1 MGYNKKGENMAQIK
15 SQADYNKCGN
25 IGKQYLIYKLTIKGC
40 SKNTVNSYCQ
50 DLLLFFKFLK
60 VQFGLVKPESD
71 FETIDVKDVDINL
84 LKKVKINDI
93 YEFLYFVNSQ
103 RNNNSTTRARK
114 VSVIRG
120 FFKYLTHNQKLLEI
134 NPAEVLDAPKI
145 KKALPKY
152 LNLEESKMLLKNVDG
167 KFSARDYCIIT
178 IFLNCGLRLS
188 ELVSLNVA
196 DVSKNPITVT
206 GKGNKER
213 QVYLN
218 NACLDAITDYLQ
230 QRTAKP
236 TEEAL
241 FLNQNG
247 TRISKR
253 RVQEIVENNLKK
265 NGLFN
270 YSTHKLRHTAATL
283 MFQYGDVDVRTLQEI
298 LGHASLSTTQI
309 YTHVSSKQ
317 LKQATTANPLAEIK
331 KTTSKTN
338 KNK

>member
-1 MGYNKKGENMAQIK
+1 MTQIK

-84 LKKVKINDI
+84 LKKVTINDI

-120 FFKYLTHNQKLLEI
+120 FFKYLTYNQKLLES
-134 NPAEVLDAPKI
+134 NPTEVLDAPKI
-145 KKALPKY
+145 KKTLPKY
-152 LNLEESKMLLKNVDG
+152 LDLEESKMLLKNVDG

-298 LGHASLSTTQI
+298 LGHANLSTTQI